1 MRRSNVG
8 KVTLILLV
16 LCLMTACSSKT
27 GKDGGNTPQGASQG
41 DIVAV
46 SQGYETSAVSVTLS
60 KSEGSV
66 DVEDKSGNALER
78 RDGMF
83 LYNGNRVMTNESSFA
98 YLSLD
103 DSKAAKMNQFS
114 AMEVRKE
121 AKELTLYLE
130 SGEMFFNVAKRLPDD
145 EAMNIRT
152 STMVTGIRGTS
163 GIVRVIDFY
172 TTMIYVIDGEVMVT
186 VIDPVTGATKAAMI
200 KAGQI
205 ATTAV
210 FKDQRNTDKNVD
222 ITIQSFSEGDIP
234 AYVVQEVAM
243 SANLQGRIIRGG
255 VLNSPTLIG
264 NYENALAR
272 DKEENKVFLAQ
283 VKENEKAWNGQND
296 LLDEMFGISAQVTS
310 FSLTDPT
317 LAQVQEALD
326 NEQYDTVTVEGTFVF
341 GDGSEGVTKLSSVR
355 NVKRGW
361 SMRNVDKD
369 ASEILTIPAG
379 KSLNLNGKTAFGSA
393 GAIKNYGVLTNNGSL
408 YLGGELENLD
418 EGRFINNGTVITPET
433 TEEHVHVVA
442 TDPEVKATCTKDGLT
457 RGSHCAVCNEILVP
471 QRPIPATG
479 HKEEVVKAVDP
490 SCEGTGLTEGVK
502 CSVCGEILVAQEEVP
517 PRGHSMVPVKEK
529 EPTCTE
535 VGHEAGNR
543 CSICGRTDYR
553 TIPALGHEITI
564 TEEAHAATCT
574 EPGNTEGQFCER
586 CQQWVTPVT
595 TIEALGHN
603 WIDYDGNDMAQGNY
617 PATCTESGN
626 QNQICTRCEEKQSV
640 ELESLGHNLVR
651 AQSDEHVTYQAP
663 TCKDGFEELAC
674 TRCTYT
680 ERRILKAV
688 RSHTIVEV
696 PGSRQI
702 LDCTQ
707 GGSYWVY
714 CQECGGE
721 EKEEY
726 IDPQDHPSGTLDE
739 SKSTHATCADLGTL
753 VYICNVCGQTY
764 TEIEERNDNHDF
776 SPDPTTGELPEYCR
790 NGCGTPN
797 PNVNGDPGNP

>member
-1 MRRSNVG
+1 MRRSNIG
-8 KVTLILLV
+8 KVALILLV

-114 AMEVRKE
+114 SMEVRKE

-130 SGEMFFNVAKRLPDD
+130 SGEMFFNVAKHLPDD

-152 STMVTGIRGTS
+152 STIVTGIRGTS

-200 KAGQI
+200 KAGQV
-205 ATTAV
+205 ATTSV

-222 ITIQSFSEGDIP
+222 ITILSFSEGDVP

-272 DKEENKVFLAQ
+272 DKEASQELLAK
-283 VKENEKAWNGQND
+283 VKENEKSWNGQND

-326 NEQYDTVTVEGTFVF
+326 NEQYDTVNVDGTFVF
-341 GDGSEGVTKLSSVR
+341 GDGSEGVAKLSSVR

-369 ASEILTIPAG
+369 ASEILTVPAG

-393 GAIKNYGVLTNNGSL
+393 GAIKNYGILTNNGSL
-408 YLGGELENLD
+408 YLGGALENID

-471 QRPIPATG
+471 QKPIPATG
-479 HKEEVVKAVDP
+479 HKEEVVEAVAP

-517 PRGHSMVPVKEK
+517 PRGHSMVPVKEQ
-529 EPTCTE
+529 EPTCTA

-553 TIPALGHEITI
+553 IIPALGHEITI
-564 TEEAHAATCT
+564 TEEAHAASCT

-640 ELESLGHNLVR
+640 ELEPLGHNLVR
-651 AQSDEHVTYQAP
+651 AQADDHVTYQAP
-663 TCKDGFEELAC
+663 TCKDGYEELAC

-680 ERRILKAV
+680 ERRTLEAV
-688 RSHTIVEV
+688 RSHSYTEI
-696 PGSRQI
+696 SRS
-702 LDCTQ
+702 LDNCLQ
-707 GGSYWVY
+707 GGTRVLY
-714 CQECGGE
+714 CEECGTE
-721 EKEEY
+721 TTEP

-739 SKSTHATCADLGTL
+739 SKSTHATCADLGNL
-753 VYICNVCGQTY
+753 VYTCNVCGQTY
-764 TEIEERNDNHDF
+764 TEIEERTDDHDF
-776 SPDPTTGELPEYCR
+776 SPDPITGELPDYCR

-797 PNVNGDPGNP
+797 PNANGNP